1 MTETTRDALP
11 VLLSAEDIQH
21 HIRCSRTE
29 AYELM
34 SKQLP
39 TVRIGR
45 LLRVER
51 EAFLTF
57 IEDRRIPV

>member
-1 MTETTRDALP
+1 MTESTRESLP

-21 HIRCSRTE
+21 HVRCSRTE

-34 SKQLP
+34 AKQLP

-51 EAFLTF
+51 DAFLTF
-57 IEDRRIPV
+57 IQDRRIPA